1 MKIKKAGY
9 MAAALLIIC
18 LVCFF
23 AGRSIGK
30 TAGSTEMS
38 AVVLENRLTEI
49 SEFASLT
56 YSYTNMAEFENS
68 KDFYGIKVP
77 FTTKSFIITYDGTI
91 KAGVDLDKAEV
102 DVSGK
107 KITVTLPA
115 AEILSHEIDED
126 SLEIFDENT
135 SIFNPLKVS
144 DYNTFNKEQ
153 KAEMEKKATDK
164 GLLTEAGKKA
174 ADAIDDFISQL
185 GSDEYTITVN
195 TASDKAA

>member
-1 MKIKKAGY
+1 

-30 TAGSTEMS
+30 SAGSTEMS

>member
-1 MKIKKAGY
+1 

-174 ADAIDDFISQL
+174 ADAIDDYISQL

>member
-1 MKIKKAGY
+1 

-30 TAGSTEMS
+30 SAGSTEMS

-77 FTTKSFIITYDGTI
+77 FTTKSFIITYNGTI

>member
-1 MKIKKAGY
+1 

-30 TAGSTEMS
+30 SAGSTEMS
-38 AVVLENRLTEI
+38 AVVLKNRLTEI

>member
-30 TAGSTEMS
+30 SAGSTEMS
-38 AVVLENRLTEI
+38 AVVLKNRLTEI

>member
-23 AGRSIGK
+23 AGRSIGES
-30 TAGSTEMS
+30 AGSTEMS

-153 KAEMEKKATDK
+153 KAEMEKEATDK

>member
-1 MKIKKAGY
+1 

>member
-1 MKIKKAGY
+1 

-30 TAGSTEMS
+30 SAGSTEMS

-77 FTTKSFIITYDGTI
+77 FTTKSFIIPYDGTI

-153 KAEMEKKATDK
+153 KAEMEKEATDK

>member
-30 TAGSTEMS
+30 SAGSTEMS

-107 KITVTLPA
+107 KITITLPA

>member
-1 MKIKKAGY
+1 
-9 MAAALLIIC
+9 
-18 LVCFF
+18 
-23 AGRSIGK
+23 
-30 TAGSTEMS
+30 
-38 AVVLENRLTEI
+38 
-49 SEFASLT
+49 
-56 YSYTNMAEFENS
+56 MAEFENS

-107 KITVTLPA
+107 KLPS
-115 AEILSHEIDED
+115 LYLRLKSCPTEIDED

-164 GLLTEAGKKA
+164 GLLTEAGKA
-174 ADAIDDFISQL
+174 TDAIDDFISQL
-185 GSDEYTITVN
+185 GGDEYTITVN

>member
-9 MAAALLIIC
+9 VAAALLIVC
-18 LVCFF
+18 LACFF

-30 TAGSTEMS
+30 SAGSTEMS

-49 SEFASLT
+49 NEFASLT

-91 KAGVDLDKAEV
+91 KAGVDLVQAKV

-107 KITVTLPA
+107 KITVNLPA
-115 AEILSHEIDED
+115 ATILSHEIDED

-185 GSDEYTITVN
+185 SGDEYTITVN
-195 TASDKAA
+195 TAS

>member
-9 MAAALLIIC
+9 MTAALLIIC

-30 TAGSTEMS
+30 SAGSTEMS

-56 YSYTNMAEFENS
+56 YTYTNMAEFENS

-91 KAGVDLDKAEV
+91 KAGVDLAKAEV

-185 GSDEYTITVN
+185 GGDEYTITVN

>member
-9 MAAALLIIC
+9 MAVALLIIC

-30 TAGSTEMS
+30 SAGSTEMR

>member
-30 TAGSTEMS
+30 SAGSTEMS

-185 GSDEYTITVN
+185 SGDEYTITVN